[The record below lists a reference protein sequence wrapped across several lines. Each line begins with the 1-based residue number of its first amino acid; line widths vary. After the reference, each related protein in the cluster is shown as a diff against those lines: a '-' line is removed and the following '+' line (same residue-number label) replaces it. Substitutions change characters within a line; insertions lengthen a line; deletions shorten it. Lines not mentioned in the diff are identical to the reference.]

1 MSTKSTAR
9 SAGMS
14 TESTAPLRTIRMSDQ
29 DWNEL
34 LVTAVNAEYKN
45 RADYIRAVLRSK
57 QPLAEIPHAAPVSVK
72 DLEAEIET
80 YKEKWQASVAA
91 YDKLA
96 VDARSF
102 LSRAETAEAELAEL
116 RIQSDNLIEELR
128 EIRGD
133 LADWYEFGPPTDHT
147 KKKATALR
155 DEIARLQ
162 AELQTAKSTLAIAEN
177 PQSTKQP
184 IHRFSLQ
191 SIVKRWPEARQAR
204 YAKLGSS
211 PDEWIKAALETVYD
225 MLDEY

>member
-1 MSTKSTAR
+1 MSTESTTR

-102 LSRAETAEAELAEL
+102 LSRAETAEAELA
-116 RIQSDNLIEELR
+116 
-128 EIRGD
+128 
-133 LADWYEFGPPTDHT
+133 
-147 KKKATALR
+147 K
-155 DEIARLQ
+155 LQ
-162 AELQTAKSTLAIAEN
+162 DTSTIMEN
-177 PQSTKQP
+177 PRTTKQP

>member
-1 MSTKSTAR
+1 
-9 SAGMS
+9 MS

-57 QPLAEIPHAAPVSVK
+57 QPPAEMLHAAPISVK

-102 LSRAETAEAELAEL
+102 LSRAETAEAEIPRLKAA
-116 RIQSDNLIEELR
+116 IQAASLGHSVIE
-128 EIRGD
+128 
-133 LADWYEFGPPTDHT
+133 
-147 KKKATALR
+147 KK
-155 DEIARLQ
+155 
-162 AELQTAKSTLAIAEN
+162 
-177 PQSTKQP
+177 PV
-184 IHRFSLQ
+184 HRFSLS

-204 YAKLGSS
+204 YVKLGSP